1 MRISQRVC
9 CDKHPEIS
17 AIPRKDTRP
26 RGDSTGIFAWRRW
39 IAICLGLHAEGDMEM
54 LTETLWGRLTVT
66 KSIER
71 RYLATIRRR
80 VREAACAI
88 HGHDLMLH
96 YERGR
101 VCLRCV
107 DCGHE
112 TNGWSL
118 N

>member
-1 MRISQRVC
+1 
-9 CDKHPEIS
+9 
-17 AIPRKDTRP
+17 
-26 RGDSTGIFAWRRW
+26 
-39 IAICLGLHAEGDMEM
+39 MEM
-54 LTETLWGRLTVT
+54 LTETLWGRLVVT

-80 VREAACAI
+80 VREVACAI
-88 HGHDLMLH
+88 HGHDLLLH

-107 DCGHE
+107 DCGYE